1 MRIATPKDNGNIDER
16 IIKYIKNIKLK
27 PRMFGADTKDL
38 WTIISNVQKYYD
50 EKMYTQKVEYEA
62 NLKRKDEEIAYLRN
76 MIQGGQR

>member
-1 MRIATPKDNGNIDER
+1 
-16 IIKYIKNIKLK
+16 
-27 PRMFGADTKDL
+27 MFGADTKDL